1 MTKGHKE
8 TLEGVVFVHY
18 LDCGDGL
25 TGVYICH
32 LIKLYTLYVGSLLYI
47 DFTSTKQKFFNVPF
61 TRQVRK

>member
-25 TGVYICH
+25 TDVYICH
-32 LIKLYTLYVGSLLYI
+32 LIKLYVYFVCG
-47 DFTSTKQKFFNVPF
+47 KFIVHRFYFN
-61 TRQVRK
+61 

>member
-1 MTKGHKE
+1 MTKGHEE

-32 LIKLYTLYVGSLLYI
+32 QVVCFICG
-47 DFTSTKQKFFNVPF
+47 KFIVHRFYFN
-61 TRQVRK
+61 